1 MKIKK
6 ENITFTDSISKIYLK
21 NKTAKKKTEDTVK
34 NIDNLFRH
42 SNKQKDT
49 IHLLSKKFKF
59 DFNLRKLKKYNKFK
73 NVVIIG
79 IGGSILGTKAI
90 YQIFAKKIKKNFI
103 FFDNLDEMKTHFFI
117 NDQKKKY
124 LFIII
129 SKSGNTIETLINVN
143 LLQDFKLNKSNTIII
158 TENKNNYLNN
168 YAKKKNIYLINHKDY
183 IGGRYSVLSEV
194 GMVPAYFMGLK
205 IKNFREKLLSYFNGS
220 KKKILKNYINKI
232 TSLYIS
238 KKINNI
244 IFFNYN
250 PQLENFIFWCQQLIA
265 ESLGKKGL
273 GLLPSIATGPKDH
286 HSLLQLFLDGP
297 KDKVFYI
304 FSGNSLYNNKVKK
317 NVFGIKN
324 DYLKKNKLNNIIL
337 AQKKAFIK
345 ELQIKKIPYREIHIN
360 NFNESSLGELFSYFM
375 LETIMVAKN
384 INVNPFNQPGV
395 EEVKITTKKLLS

>member
-1 MKIKK
+1 M
-6 ENITFTDSISKIYLK
+6 
-21 NKTAKKKTEDTVK
+21 
-34 NIDNLFRH
+34 
-42 SNKQKDT
+42 
-49 IHLLSKKFKF
+49 
-59 DFNLRKLKKYNKFK
+59 
-73 NVVIIG
+73 
-79 IGGSILGTKAI
+79 
-90 YQIFAKKIKKNFI
+90 
-103 FFDNLDEMKTHFFI
+103 
-117 NDQKKKY
+117 
-124 LFIII
+124 
-129 SKSGNTIETLINVN
+129 
-143 LLQDFKLNKSNTIII
+143 
-158 TENKNNYLNN
+158 
-168 YAKKKNIYLINHKDY
+168 INHKDY

-205 IKNFREKLLSYFNGS
+205 IQNFREKLLSYFNGS

-250 PQLENFIFWCQQLIA
+250 PQLENFIFWCQQLIS

>member
-168 YAKKKNIYLINHKDY
+168 YAKKKKH
-183 IGGRYSVLSEV
+183 
-194 GMVPAYFMGLK
+194 
-205 IKNFREKLLSYFNGS
+205 
-220 KKKILKNYINKI
+220 
-232 TSLYIS
+232 
-238 KKINNI
+238 
-244 IFFNYN
+244 IF
-250 PQLENFIFWCQQLIA
+250 
-265 ESLGKKGL
+265 
-273 GLLPSIATGPKDH
+273 D
-286 HSLLQLFLDGP
+286 
-297 KDKVFYI
+297 
-304 FSGNSLYNNKVKK
+304 
-317 NVFGIKN
+317 
-324 DYLKKNKLNNIIL
+324 
-337 AQKKAFIK
+337 
-345 ELQIKKIPYREIHIN
+345 
-360 NFNESSLGELFSYFM
+360 
-375 LETIMVAKN
+375 
-384 INVNPFNQPGV
+384 
-395 EEVKITTKKLLS
+395 